1 MDLKARVFYT
11 IRTELE
17 KNGVE
22 ITQIGEFQLYNPYG
36 ETDLFLRTVEE
47 IDERGDPRFLKA
59 LEDLWHVDA
68 NTVIQ
73 FADDC
78 VRVKFG
84 GCWFSIYR
92 VDKLLYVSHYMEKF
106 VDTPQRMHDL
116 LPESTLCRFPPGKAI
131 LFVSSP
137 LKLIHLALRDL
148 MFYTSGDS
156 IKNQEGEFVEMALHE
171 DGFTLT
177 FSNLQPRVEL

>member
-1 MDLKARVFYT
+1 MDLKARVFHT

-17 KNGVE
+17 KSGVV
-22 ITQIGEFQLYNPYG
+22 ITQVGEFQLYNPYG
-36 ETDLFLRTVEE
+36 EVDLFLRTAEE

-59 LEDLWHVDA
+59 LEDLWHVDV

-92 VDKLLYVSHYMEKF
+92 VDKLLYLSRYMERF

-131 LFVSSP
+131 LFVNSP
-137 LKLIHLALRDL
+137 LRLIQSALRDL
-148 MFYTSGDS
+148 MFSSSGEL
-156 IKNQEGEFVEMALHE
+156 IKNREGELVEVALHE